1 MFEIFDPR
9 RSARRLLGSAP
20 NRWDWILLPLVLALL
35 AALAFGAMQMT
46 RPFQL
51 GEATPIS
58 LDPAYLPY
66 YLLRTILRM
75 FAALGFSLLFSFA
88 FAAIAS
94 RYRAAEKVM
103 VPLLDLLQSVP
114 ILGFQAI
121 AIAPFIALF
130 PGNLLGVECAAIFAI
145 FTSQAWNMAFS
156 LYQSM
161 RTVPPELAEAA
172 QVFRLSGWQR
182 FWRLELPFAMP
193 GLLWN
198 MMMSMSGGW
207 FFLVAAEA
215 ISVAG
220 QDIKLPG
227 IGAYIA
233 VAIEAKSKMAIV
245 YAIGAMLAGI
255 ILYDQ
260 LFFRPLLAWADKFR
274 FEESQGESAQQS
286 WLLDWGRRSR
296 WVRALS
302 DRVWALLRRGL
313 GWFSLRYDGTSP
325 QAVIKPPSPLW
336 SRLWDGLIAVA
347 VLLAVIRLVLF
358 VHSEVGWPEVL
369 HVFGL
374 GFITLLRVLLLIAL
388 ASLVWVPVSVWIG
401 LRPQYSQRVQ
411 AVAQFL
417 AAFPVNLMFPL
428 VVFALVRLHL
438 NPNIWLS
445 PLMVF
450 GTQWYILFNVVA
462 GASTIP
468 NELRLAADNLGL
480 KGWLKWK
487 RVYLPA
493 VFPSFITGAITAS
506 GGSWNASIVAEYVN
520 WGDTTLMAN
529 GLGSYI
535 KQMTD
540 AGDFHRT
547 ALGIGVMCIFVM
559 LLNRFF
565 WRKLYLLAEDRSSKE
580 S

>member
-1 MFEIFDPR
+1 MFHLFDLR
-9 RSARRLLGSAP
+9 RDLPAFKSAP
-20 NRWDWILLPLVLALL
+20 NRWDWVLLPMVLALL
-35 AALAFGAMQMT
+35 VFAGFGAMQMS
-46 RPFQL
+46 RPFVVGQAL
-51 GEATPIS
+51 QVS

-75 FAALGFSLLFSFA
+75 FTALAFSLLFSFV
-88 FAAIAS
+88 FAAVAAK
-94 RYRAAEKVM
+94 YRAAEKAM
-103 VPLLDLLQSVP
+103 IPLLDVLQSVP

-156 LYQSM
+156 LFQSIK
-161 RTVPPELAEAA
+161 TVPPELNEAA
-172 QVFRLSGWQR
+172 RIFRLSGWQR

-220 QDIKLPG
+220 QNIKLPG
-227 IGAYIA
+227 IGSYIA
-233 VAIEAKSKMAIV
+233 VAIEARDITAIAW
-245 YAIGAMLAGI
+245 AIAAMLAGI
-255 ILYDQ
+255 LLYDQ

-274 FEESQGESAQQS
+274 FEESQGDTAQQS
-286 WLLDWGRRSR
+286 WVLNWMRRSH
-296 WVRALS
+296 WLHALS
-302 DRVWALLRRGL
+302 EKFWAQMRRAL
-313 GWFSLRYDGTSP
+313 GWFPVSHNGTSIQSRP
-325 QAVIKPPSPLW
+325 KTPNPLW
-336 SRLWDGLIAVA
+336 LRAWDALIVVAAVSALYRL
-347 VLLAVIRLVLF
+347 LVF
-358 VHSEVGWPEVL
+358 VHSEVGWTEVA
-369 HVFGL
+369 HVAGL
-374 GFITLLRVLLLIAL
+374 GMITLTRVMVLIAL
-388 ASLVWVPVSVWIG
+388 ASLVWVPIAVWIG
-401 LRPQYSQRVQ
+401 LRPRYSQRVQ
-411 AVAQFL
+411 ALAQFL
-417 AAFPVNLMFPL
+417 AAFPVNLMFPM
-428 VVFALVRLHL
+428 VVFVLVALQLS
-438 NPNIWLS
+438 PNVWLS

-462 GASTIP
+462 GAASIP
-468 NELRLAADNLGL
+468 SELRLAADNLGL

-493 VFPSFITGAITAS
+493 IFPSYITGAITAS
-506 GGSWNASIVAEYVN
+506 GGSWNASIVAEYVT
-520 WGDTTLMAN
+520 WGKTTLIAD

-540 AGDFHRT
+540 AGDFHRI
-547 ALGIGVMCIFVM
+547 ALGIGVMCVFVM

-565 WRKLYLLAEDRSSKE
+565 WRKLYLLAADRSL
-580 S
+580 

>member
-1 MFEIFDPR
+1 MF
-9 RSARRLLGSAP
+9 RSSLFYPERNGRPFLTTTP
-20 NRWDWILLPLVLALL
+20 NRWDWALLPLVLVVLAL
-35 AALAFGAMQMT
+35 AAYGAMQMT
-46 RPFQL
+46 RPFVL
-51 GEATPIS
+51 GQPTPIS
-58 LDPAYLPY
+58 LDPAVLPY

-75 FAALGFSLLFSFA
+75 FSALGAALLFTFA
-88 FAAIAS
+88 FAVVATRWKS
-94 RYRAAEKVM
+94 AEKIM
-103 VPLLDLLQSVP
+103 VPLLDVLQSVP

-130 PGNLLGVECAAIFAI
+130 PGNLLGVECAAVFAI

-161 RTVPPELAEAA
+161 KTIPPELAEAA
-172 QVFRLSGWQR
+172 RVFRLSPWQR
-182 FWRLELPFAMP
+182 FWRLELPYAMP
-193 GLLWN
+193 ALLWN

-233 VAIEAKSKMAIV
+233 VAIEQKNGGAIAW
-245 YAIGAMLAGI
+245 AIAAMFAGI
-255 ILYDQ
+255 LLYDQ

-274 FEESQGESAQQS
+274 FEESQGEHAQQS
-286 WLLDWGRRSR
+286 WVLDWGRRSV
-296 WVRALS
+296 WIRALT
-302 DRVWALLRRGL
+302 DRMWAGLARTL
-313 GWFSLRYDGTSP
+313 GWFGTP
-325 QAVIKPPSPLW
+325 EPVDAAPRA
-336 SRLWDGLIAVA
+336 SRFALSTRTIDRI
-347 VLLAVIRLVLF
+347 VLALALLGAWRFILF
-358 VHSEVGWPEVL
+358 IHAQVGWGEALRV
-369 HVFGL
+369 VGL
-374 GFITLLRVLLLIAL
+374 GCITLVRVMLLIGL
-388 ASLVWVPVSVWIG
+388 ASLVWVPVAVWIG
-401 LRPQYSQRVQ
+401 LRPRYAQAVQ
-411 AVAQFL
+411 ALAQFL

-428 VVFALVRLHL
+428 VVYALVHLRL

-462 GASTIP
+462 GASTLP

-480 KGWLKWK
+480 TGWLKWK

-493 VFPSFITGAITAS
+493 VFPSFVTGAITAS
-506 GGSWNASIVAEYVN
+506 GGSWNASIVAEYVT
-520 WGDTTLMAN
+520 WGKTSLVAD

-540 AGDFHRT
+540 AGDFHRI
-547 ALGIGVMCIFVM
+547 ALGIGVMCVFVM
-559 LLNRFF
+559 VLNRFF
-565 WRKLYLLAEDRSSKE
+565 WRRLYLLAEDRSR
-580 S
+580 

>member
-1 MFEIFDPR
+1 MFELFTPR
-9 RSARRLLGSAP
+9 KSEQSLLAAAP
-20 NRWDWILLPLVLALL
+20 NRWDWILLPLVLAIFV
-35 AALAFGAMQMT
+35 AVAFGVMQMN
-46 RPFQL
+46 RPFTAGQV
-51 GEATPIS
+51 TPIS
-58 LDPAYLPY
+58 LDIAYLPY

-75 FAALGFSLLFSFA
+75 FAALACSLIFSFI
-88 FAAIAS
+88 FAAIAAK
-94 RYRAAEKVM
+94 YRAAEKVM
-103 VPLLDLLQSVP
+103 IPLLDVLQSVP

-121 AIAPFIALF
+121 AIAPFIFLF

-161 RTVPPELAEAA
+161 RTVPPELHETAR
-172 QVFRLSGWQR
+172 VFRLSGWQR
-182 FWRLELPFAMP
+182 FWRLDLPFAIP

-233 VAIEAKSKMAIV
+233 VAIEQENGRAI
-245 YAIGAMLAGI
+245 AWATATMLAGI
-255 ILYDQ
+255 VLYDQ

-274 FEESQGESAQQS
+274 FEESQGENAQQS
-286 WLLDWGRRSR
+286 WLLDWGRRSN
-296 WVRALS
+296 WFRALTDRFWS
-302 DRVWALLRRGL
+302 ILGNTLSWFGNGPDAAPAPARPAATSVISWPRVWDVLIMIAALLAAYRLVEFVRSDVGWNEFVHVAGL
-313 GWFSLRYDGTSP
+313 GL
-325 QAVIKPPSPLW
+325 
-336 SRLWDGLIAVA
+336 
-347 VLLAVIRLVLF
+347 
-358 VHSEVGWPEVL
+358 
-369 HVFGL
+369 
-374 GFITLLRVLLLIAL
+374 ITLTRVMLLIGL
-388 ASLVWVPVSVWIG
+388 ASLIWVPIAVWIG

-417 AAFPVNLMFPL
+417 AAFPVNLLFPL
-428 VVFALVRLHL
+428 VVFVLVTFKLS
-438 NPNIWLS
+438 PNIWLS

-462 GASTIP
+462 GASMIP
-468 NELRLAADNLGL
+468 NELRLAADNLGI

-493 VFPSFITGAITAS
+493 VFPSFVTGAITAS
-506 GGSWNASIVAEYVN
+506 GGSWNASIVAEYVT
-520 WGDTTLMAN
+520 WGKTSLVAD

-540 AGDFHRT
+540 AGDFHRI
-547 ALGIGVMCIFVM
+547 ALGIGVMCVFVM

-565 WRKLYLLAEDRSSKE
+565 WRKLYLLAGDRNE
-580 S
+580 

>member
-1 MFEIFDPR
+1 MFDFLN
-9 RSARRLLGSAP
+9 ARQPGTIDVQRGP
-20 NRWDWILLPLVLALL
+20 NRWDWILLPLVLAVL
-35 AALAFGAMQMT
+35 AAAAYGAMQMM
-46 RPFQL
+46 RPFVL
-51 GEATPIS
+51 GQPTPIS
-58 LDPAYLPY
+58 LDAAQLPY

-75 FAALGFSLLFSFA
+75 FMALACSLLFSFV
-88 FAAIAS
+88 FAAVAAK
-94 RYRAAEKVM
+94 YRTAEKVLI
-103 VPLLDLLQSVP
+103 PLLDILQSVP

-130 PGNLLGVECAAIFAI
+130 PGSLLGVECAAVFAI

-161 RTVPPELAEAA
+161 RTVPDELAEAA
-172 QVFRLSGWQR
+172 RVFRLSGWQR
-182 FWRLELPFAMP
+182 FWRLELPYAMP
-193 GLLWN
+193 SLLWN

-227 IGAYIA
+227 IGAFIA
-233 VAIEAKSKMAIV
+233 VAIEQENGRAVAWAIV
-245 YAIGAMLAGI
+245 AMFAGI
-255 ILYDQ
+255 VLYDQ

-274 FEESQGESAQQS
+274 FEESQGDTAQRS

-296 WVRALS
+296 WMRRLVDRFWLSMRAT
-302 DRVWALLRRGL
+302 L
-313 GWFSLRYDGTSP
+313 GWFGSKPGVAAGPARTSALQRALP
-325 QAVIKPPSPLW
+325 
-336 SRLWDGLIAVA
+336 RLWDTA
-347 VLLAVIRLVLF
+347 LAGAALFATVRLAIY
-358 VHSEVGWPEVL
+358 VHGEVGWAEVW
-369 HVFGL
+369 HVALLGL
-374 GFITLLRVLLLIAL
+374 VTLLRVMLLIAL
-388 ASLVWVPVSVWIG
+388 ASLVWVPVAVWIG
-401 LRPQYSQRVQ
+401 LRPRYSQRVQ

-417 AAFPVNLMFPL
+417 AAFPVNLLFPL
-428 VVFALVRLHL
+428 VVYVLVTYKL

-462 GASTIP
+462 GASTVP

-493 VFPSFITGAITAS
+493 VFPAYVTGAITAS
-506 GGSWNASIVAEYVN
+506 GGSWNASIVAEYVT
-520 WGDTTLMAN
+520 WGKTTLAAQ

-540 AGDFHRT
+540 AGDFPRI

-559 LLNRFF
+559 VLNRFF
-565 WRKLYLLAEDRSSKE
+565 WRKLYLLAGERSH
-580 S
+580 

>member
-1 MFEIFDPR
+1 MFELFNPHGAER
-9 RSARRLLGSAP
+9 TLLATTP
-20 NRWDWILLPLVLALL
+20 NRWDWVLLPLVLAVLM
-35 AALAFGAMQMT
+35 AIGYGAMQMVQ
-46 RPFQL
+46 PFAV
-51 GEATPIS
+51 GEATDIS
-58 LDPAYLPY
+58 LDPSNLPY

-75 FAALGFSLLFSFA
+75 FTALAFALLFSLT
-88 FAAIAS
+88 FAAVAAK
-94 RYRAAEKVM
+94 YRAAEKAM
-103 VPLLDLLQSVP
+103 IPLLDILQSVP

-130 PGNLLGVECAAIFAI
+130 PGNLFGVECAAIFAI

-156 LYQSM
+156 VYQSM
-161 RTVPPELAEAA
+161 RTVPPELNEAA
-172 QVFRLSGWQR
+172 RVFQLSGWQR
-182 FWRLELPFAMP
+182 FWRLELPYAMP

-215 ISVAG
+215 ISVG
-220 QDIKLPG
+220 KQDIKLPG

-233 VAIEAKSKMAIV
+233 VAIEARDGMAILW
-245 YAIGAMLAGI
+245 AIVAMLSGI
-255 ILYDQ
+255 LLYDQ

-274 FEESQGESAQQS
+274 FEESQGETAQQS

-296 WVRALS
+296 WMRALS
-302 DRVWALLRRGL
+302 DRIWIMLRSTL
-313 GWFSLRYDGTSP
+313 GWFVARPGTV
-325 QAVIKPPSPLW
+325 ATRTAAKPLNPLW
-336 SRLWDGLIAVA
+336 LRLWGWLLIAA
-347 VLLAVIRLVLF
+347 ALLAFYGLLVF
-358 VHSEVGWPEVL
+358 VHSQVGWHEVA

-374 GFITLLRVLLLIAL
+374 GLITLLRVLLLIGL
-388 ASLVWVPVSVWIG
+388 ASAVWVPIAVWIG

-411 AVAQFL
+411 ALAQFL

-428 VVFALVRLHL
+428 VVFVLVTLQL

-493 VFPSFITGAITAS
+493 IFPSYITGAITAS
-506 GGSWNASIVAEYVN
+506 GGSWNASIVAEYVT
-520 WGDTTLMAN
+520 WGKTTLMAD

-540 AGDFHRT
+540 VGDFHRI

-565 WRKLYLLAEDRSSKE
+565 WRKLYLLAEDRSE
-580 S
+580 E

>member
-1 MFEIFDPR
+1 MFELFNPR
-9 RSARRLLGSAP
+9 RAAPALRESGP
-20 NRWDWILLPLVLALL
+20 NRWDWILLPLVLAVL

-46 RPFQL
+46 RPF
-51 GEATPIS
+51 GVGHASAIS
-58 LDPAYLPY
+58 LDPSYLPY
-66 YLLRTILRM
+66 YLLRTMLRM
-75 FAALGFSLLFSFA
+75 FTALGFSLLFSFA
-88 FAAIAS
+88 FAALAA

-103 VPLLDLLQSVP
+103 IPLLDILQSVP

-161 RTVPPELAEAA
+161 RTVPEELKEASR
-172 QVFRLSGWQR
+172 VFRQSGWQR

-233 VAIEAKSKMAIV
+233 VAIQEENGRAI
-245 YAIGAMLAGI
+245 AWAMFAMLTGI
-255 ILYDQ
+255 VLYDQ

-274 FEESQGESAQQS
+274 FEESQGETAQRS
-286 WLLDWGRRSR
+286 WLLDWGRRSH
-296 WVRALS
+296 WIRAATSRFWRVLS
-302 DRVWALLRRGL
+302 GCL
-313 GWFSLRYDGTSP
+313 GWFRAQPNNHSRQAASTSSGGWL
-325 QAVIKPPSPLW
+325 A
-336 SRLWDGLIAVA
+336 RAWDAAIVVA
-347 VLLAVIRLVLF
+347 VLAAGYRLVDF
-358 VHSEVGWPEVL
+358 VQHDVGLAEAI
-369 HVFGL
+369 HVVGL
-374 GFITLLRVLLLIAL
+374 ATITLARVLLLIAL
-388 ASLVWVPVSVWIG
+388 ASIVWVPVAVWIG
-401 LRPQYSQRVQ
+401 LRPKYSQKVQ
-411 AVAQFL
+411 AIAQFL
-417 AAFPVNLMFPL
+417 AAFPVNLMFPIIVYVL
-428 VVFALVRLHL
+428 VTLKL

-480 KGWLKWK
+480 RGWLKWK

-493 VFPSFITGAITAS
+493 VFPAYVTGAITAS
-506 GGSWNASIVAEYVN
+506 GGSWNASIVAEYVT
-520 WGDTTLMAN
+520 WGKTTLIAD

-535 KQMTD
+535 KQTTD

-547 ALGIGVMCIFVM
+547 ALGIGVMCIFV
-559 LLNRFF
+559 LVLNRFF
-565 WRKLYLLAEDRSSKE
+565 WRKLYLLAADRSL
-580 S
+580 

>member
-1 MFEIFDPR
+1 MFELFNPR
-9 RSARRLLGSAP
+9 RIDRSILAGGP
-20 NRWDWILLPLVLALL
+20 NRWDWILLPLVLAVL
-35 AALAFGAMQMT
+35 AAAAFGAMQMA
-46 RPFQL
+46 RPFVVGQ
-51 GEATPIS
+51 ATPIS
-58 LDPAYLPY
+58 LDPIYLPY

-75 FAALGFSLLFSFA
+75 FTALAFALLFSFV
-88 FAAIAS
+88 FAAVAA
-94 RYRAAEKVM
+94 RYRAAEKIM
-103 VPLLDLLQSVP
+103 IPLLDILQSVP

-130 PGNLLGVECAAIFAI
+130 PGSLLGVECAAIFAI

-161 RTVPPELAEAA
+161 RTVPPELKEASR
-172 QVFRLSGWQR
+172 VFRLSGWQR
-182 FWRLELPFAMP
+182 FWRLDLPFAMP

-233 VAIEAKSKMAIV
+233 VAIEAENGRAIAW
-245 YAIGAMLAGI
+245 AICAMLTGI

-274 FEESQGESAQQS
+274 FEETQGESAQNS
-286 WLLDWGRRSR
+286 WLLDWGRRSH
-296 WVRALS
+296 WIRAIT
-302 DRVWALLRRGL
+302 DRFWRRLERTL
-313 GWFSLRYDGTSP
+313 GWFSLREEGAGRPAAS
-325 QAVIKPPSPLW
+325 ARWNFLAAKA
-336 SRLWDGLIAVA
+336 WDVLVVVA
-347 VLLAVIRLVLF
+347 SLAAAYKLVTF
-358 VHSEVGWPEVL
+358 VHSDVGWGEAL
-369 HVFGL
+369 HVAGL
-374 GFITLLRVLLLIAL
+374 GLITLLRVLLLIAL
-388 ASLVWVPVSVWIG
+388 ASLVWVPIAVWIG

-428 VVFALVRLHL
+428 VVYLLVTLKL
-438 NPNIWLS
+438 SANIWLS

-450 GTQWYILFNVVA
+450 GTQWYILFNVIA
-462 GASTIP
+462 GTAAIP

-493 VFPSFITGAITAS
+493 ILPAYVTGAITAS
-506 GGSWNASIVAEYVN
+506 GGSWNASIVAEYVT
-520 WGDTTLMAN
+520 WGKTTLVAD

-540 AGDFHRT
+540 AGDFPRIV
-547 ALGIGVMCIFVM
+547 LGVGVMCVFV
-559 LLNRFF
+559 LVLNRFF
-565 WRKLYLLAEDRSSKE
+565 WRKLYLLAEDRSQ
-580 S
+580 

>member
-1 MFEIFDPR
+1 MFELFNPR
-9 RSARRLLGSAP
+9 RSARSLLKNAP
-20 NRWDWILLPLVLALL
+20 NRWDLVLLPLVLAVLT
-35 AALAFGAMQMT
+35 AVAFGAMQMS
-46 RPFQL
+46 RPFTIGQPT
-51 GEATPIS
+51 AIS

-75 FAALGFSLLFSFA
+75 FMALGFALVFSFA
-88 FAAIAS
+88 FAAIAVKS
-94 RYRAAEKVM
+94 KAAEKIL
-103 VPLLDLLQSVP
+103 VPLLDILQSVP

-130 PGNLLGVECAAIFAI
+130 PGNVFGVECAAVFAI

-161 RTVPPELAEAA
+161 RTIPRELHEAA
-172 QVFRLSGWQR
+172 CVFRLSGWQR

-215 ISVAG
+215 ISVGG

-233 VAIEAKSKMAIV
+233 VAIEAENGRAIAW
-245 YAIGAMLAGI
+245 AIGAMLAGI
-255 ILYDQ
+255 VLYDQ

-274 FEESQGESAQQS
+274 FEETQGDAAQQS

-296 WVRALS
+296 WIRTMT
-302 DRVWALLRRGL
+302 DRFWASMRQAL
-313 GWFSLRYDGTSP
+313 GWFNTRGAPAPASSVKEARSLAR
-325 QAVIKPPSPLW
+325 AWNL
-336 SRLWDGLIAVA
+336 LIAVVVA
-347 VLLAVIRLVLF
+347 LAIYRLF
-358 VHSEVGWPEVL
+358 IFIHSEVGWEEAV
-369 HVFGL
+369 HVVGL
-374 GFITLLRVLLLIAL
+374 GMVTLLRVMLLIGI
-388 ASLVWVPVSVWIG
+388 ASLIWVPVAVWIG

-411 AVAQFL
+411 AIAQFL
-417 AAFPVNLMFPL
+417 AAFPVNLMFP
-428 VVFALVRLHL
+428 VVVYALVTLKL
-438 NPNIWLS
+438 NANVWLS

-493 VFPSFITGAITAS
+493 IFPAYVTGAITAS
-506 GGSWNASIVAEYVN
+506 GGSWNASIVAEYVT
-520 WGDTTLMAN
+520 WGKTTLVAD

-540 AGDFHRT
+540 AGDFRRI

-565 WRKLYLLAEDRSSKE
+565 WRKLYLLAEDRSR
-580 S
+580 

>member
-1 MFEIFDPR
+1 MFELFNPR
-9 RSARRLLGSAP
+9 RIDRSVLASGP
-20 NRWDWILLPLVLALL
+20 NRWDWILLPLVLAVL
-35 AALAFGAMQMT
+35 AAAAFGAMQMA
-46 RPFQL
+46 RPFVVGQ
-51 GEATPIS
+51 ATPIS
-58 LDPAYLPY
+58 LDPIYLPY

-75 FAALGFSLLFSFA
+75 FTALGFALLFSFV
-88 FAAIAS
+88 FAAVAA
-94 RYRAAEKVM
+94 RYRAAEKIM
-103 VPLLDLLQSVP
+103 IPMLDILQSVP

-130 PGNLLGVECAAIFAI
+130 PGSLLGVECAAIFAI

-161 RTVPPELAEAA
+161 RTVPPELKEASR
-172 QVFRLSGWQR
+172 VFRLSGWQR
-182 FWRLELPFAMP
+182 FWRLDLPFAMP

-233 VAIEAKSKMAIV
+233 VAIEAENGHAIAW
-245 YAIGAMLAGI
+245 AIGAMLTGI
-255 ILYDQ
+255 LLYDQ

-274 FEESQGESAQQS
+274 FEESQGESAQNS
-286 WLLDWGRRSR
+286 WLLDWGRRSHWIR
-296 WVRALS
+296 TITDRFWRRLERSLS
-302 DRVWALLRRGL
+302 
-313 GWFSLRYDGTSP
+313 WFSLREEGSGRHLSS
-325 QAVIKPPSPLW
+325 ARWNVLAAKA
-336 SRLWDGLIAVA
+336 WDVA
-347 VLLAVIRLVLF
+347 IVLASLLAAYKLVTF
-358 VHSEVGWPEVL
+358 VHSDVGWGEAL
-369 HVFGL
+369 HVAGL
-374 GFITLLRVLLLIAL
+374 GLITLLRVMLLIAV
-388 ASLVWVPVSVWIG
+388 ASLVWVPIAVWIG
-401 LRPQYSQRVQ
+401 LRPQYSQQVQ

-428 VVFALVRLHL
+428 VVYLLVTLKL
-438 NPNIWLS
+438 NANIWLS

-450 GTQWYILFNVVA
+450 GTQWYILFNVIA
-462 GASTIP
+462 GTAAIP

-480 KGWLKWK
+480 KGWLKWR

-493 VFPSFITGAITAS
+493 ILPAYVTGAITAS
-506 GGSWNASIVAEYVN
+506 GGSWNASIVAEYVT
-520 WGDTTLMAN
+520 WGKTTLVAD

-540 AGDFHRT
+540 AGDFPRIV
-547 ALGIGVMCIFVM
+547 LGVGVMCVFVL

-565 WRKLYLLAEDRSSKE
+565 WRKLYLLAEDRSR
-580 S
+580 

>member
-1 MFEIFDPR
+1 MFELFSTRTRPSASS
-9 RSARRLLGSAP
+9 RSSP
-20 NRWDWILLPLVLALL
+20 NRWDWALLPLVLGVL
-35 AALAFGAMQMT
+35 AAMAYGASQMS
-46 RPFQL
+46 RPFAV
-51 GEATPIS
+51 GEELPIS
-58 LDPAYLPY
+58 LDPIYLPY

-75 FAALGFSLLFSFA
+75 FTALAFSLLFSFV
-88 FAAIAS
+88 FAAIAAKF
-94 RYRAAEKVM
+94 RTAEKAM
-103 VPLLDLLQSVP
+103 IPMLDILQSVP

-161 RTVPPELAEAA
+161 RTVPAELNEAA
-172 QVFRLSGWQR
+172 RVFRLSGWQR
-182 FWRLELPFAMP
+182 FWRLELPYATP

-227 IGAYIA
+227 IGSYIA
-233 VAIEAKSKMAIV
+233 VAIDAENGRAIAW
-245 YAIGAMLAGI
+245 AIGAMMAGI
-255 ILYDQ
+255 LLYDQ

-274 FEESQGESAQQS
+274 FEESQADVAQQS
-286 WLLDWGRRSR
+286 WLLDWTRRSR
-296 WVRALS
+296 WMQALS
-302 DRVWALLRRGL
+302 NMFWARMRRAL
-313 GWFSLRYDGTSP
+313 GWFSVPYDGTSIRARAKAP
-325 QAVIKPPSPLW
+325 DPRWTRI
-336 SRLWDGLIAVA
+336 WDS
-347 VLLAVIRLVLF
+347 LLAAAALLATYKLVVF
-358 VHSEVGWPEVL
+358 VHQEVGWGEVL
-369 HVFGL
+369 HVVGL
-374 GFITLLRVLLLIAL
+374 GGITLARVMVLIGL
-388 ASLVWVPVSVWIG
+388 ASLIWVPIAVWTG
-401 LRPQYSQRVQ
+401 LRPRYSQRVQ

-417 AAFPVNLMFPL
+417 AAFPVNLLFPA
-428 VVFALVRLHL
+428 VVFVMVAFKL

-445 PLMVF
+445 PLIIF

-468 NELRLAADNLGL
+468 NELRLAAGNLGL
-480 KGWLKWK
+480 KGWLLWR

-506 GGSWNASIVAEYVN
+506 GGSWNASIVAEYVS
-520 WGDTTLMAN
+520 WGNTSLVAD

-535 KQMTD
+535 KQMTEQ
-540 AGDFHRT
+540 GDFHRI
-547 ALGIGVMCIFVM
+547 ALGIGVMSIFVM

-565 WRKLYLLAEDRSSKE
+565 WRKLYLLAEDRGR
-580 S
+580 

>member
-1 MFEIFDPR
+1 MFELFQPR
-9 RSARRLLGSAP
+9 QANRSLPSVAP
-20 NRWDWILLPLVLALL
+20 NRWDWLLLPLVLAVLV
-35 AALAFGAMQMT
+35 ALAFGAMQMS
-46 RPFQL
+46 RPFTVGQ
-51 GEATPIS
+51 ATSVS
-58 LDPAYLPY
+58 LDPIYLPY

-75 FAALGFSLLFSFA
+75 FTALGFALLFSFA
-88 FAAIAS
+88 FAAVAAK
-94 RYRAAEKVM
+94 YRAAEKVM
-103 VPLLDLLQSVP
+103 IPLLDILQSVP

-156 LYQSM
+156 LYQSI
-161 RTVPPELAEAA
+161 RTVPPELNEAA
-172 QVFRLSGWQR
+172 RIFRLSGWQR
-182 FWRLELPFAMP
+182 FWRLELPYAMP

-215 ISVAG
+215 ILVGG
-220 QDIKLPG
+220 QNIKLPG

-233 VAIEAKSKMAIV
+233 TAIEAKDGRAIAW
-245 YAIGAMLAGI
+245 AIGAMLMGI
-255 ILYDQ
+255 LLYDQ

-274 FEESQGESAQQS
+274 FEESQGDTAQRS

-296 WVRALS
+296 WFRALTV
-302 DRVWALLRRGL
+302 RFWGMLRHALN
-313 GWFSLRYDGTSP
+313 WFSAARDDASERAGKKEP
-325 QAVIKPPSPLW
+325 
-336 SRLWDGLIAVA
+336 SRLWPRAWAFLLALASAVA
-347 VLLAVIRLVLF
+347 VYRLIVF
-358 VHSEVGWPEVL
+358 VHSDVGWSEVA
-369 HVFGL
+369 HVFRL
-374 GFITLLRVLLLIAL
+374 GMITLVRVLVLIAL
-388 ASLVWVPVSVWIG
+388 ASLIWVPIAVWIG
-401 LRPQYSQRVQ
+401 LRPKYSQRVQ

-417 AAFPVNLMFPL
+417 AAFPVNLLFPL
-428 VVFALVRLHL
+428 VVYVLVHLRL

-462 GASTIP
+462 GASAIP
-468 NELRLAADNLGL
+468 NELRLASDNLGL

-493 VFPSFITGAITAS
+493 IFPSFVTGAITAS
-506 GGSWNASIVAEYVN
+506 GGSWNASIVAEYVT
-520 WGDTTLMAN
+520 WGKTTLVAD

-540 AGDFHRT
+540 AGDFRRI
-547 ALGIGVMCIFVM
+547 ALGIGVMCVFVM

-565 WRKLYLLAEDRSSKE
+565 WRKLYLVAEKRSH
-580 S
+580 

>member
-1 MFEIFDPR
+1 MFELFSPQK
-9 RSARRLLGSAP
+9 SLTALQGKGP
-20 NRWDWILLPLVLALL
+20 NRWDWALLPIVLAVI
-35 AALAFGAMQMT
+35 AVFAFAAMQMS
-46 RPFQL
+46 RPFVV
-51 GEATPIS
+51 GEVLDIS
-58 LDPAYLPY
+58 LSPSYLPY

-75 FAALGFSLLFSFA
+75 FTALAFSLLFSLV
-88 FAAIAS
+88 FAAIAVK
-94 RYRAAEKVM
+94 YAAAEKLM
-103 VPLLDLLQSVP
+103 IPMLDILQSVP

-130 PGNLLGVECAAIFAI
+130 SGDLLGVECAAIFAI

-161 RTVPPELAEAA
+161 RNVPSELNEAA
-172 QVFRLSGWQR
+172 RIFRLSSWQR

-227 IGAYIA
+227 IGSYIA
-233 VAIEAKSKMAIV
+233 VAIEAKNGAAIA
-245 YAIGAMLAGI
+245 YAILAMLAGI

-274 FEESQGESAQQS
+274 FEESQGETAQQS
-286 WLLDWGRRSR
+286 WLLDWMRNSLWFRAWTHKLWR
-296 WVRALS
+296 QLARALS
-302 DRVWALLRRGL
+302 
-313 GWFSLRYDGTSP
+313 WFRTNYDGRSERARRRSLPT
-325 QAVIKPPSPLW
+325 QWA
-336 SRLWDGLIAVA
+336 RAWDVFLLVAAAVA
-347 VLLAVIRLVLF
+347 AYRLFVF
-358 VHSEVGWPEVL
+358 VHSDVGWSEVA
-369 HVFGL
+369 HVVWL
-374 GFITLLRVLLLIAL
+374 GILTLLRVLVLIAL
-388 ASLVWVPVSVWIG
+388 ASAVWVPISVWIG

-417 AAFPVNLMFPL
+417 AAFPVNLMFPI
-428 VVFALVRLHL
+428 VVFAMVSWDL
-438 NPNIWLS
+438 NANIWLS

-450 GTQWYILFNVVA
+450 GTQWYILFNVVS
-462 GASTIP
+462 GAAAIP

-493 VFPSFITGAITAS
+493 IFPSYITGAITAS
-506 GGSWNASIVAEYVN
+506 GGSWNASIVAEYVT
-520 WGDTTLMAN
+520 WGKTTLVAD

-535 KQMTD
+535 KQMTE
-540 AGDFHRT
+540 AGDFHRI

-565 WRKLYLLAEDRSSKE
+565 WRRLYLLAENRSR
-580 S
+580 

>member
-1 MFEIFDPR
+1 MFEFFNVR
-9 RSARRLLGSAP
+9 QGTAARPSRGP
-20 NRWDWILLPLVLALL
+20 NRWDWVLLPLVLALL
-35 AALAFGAMQMT
+35 AALAYGAMQMA
-46 RPFQL
+46 RPFVL
-51 GEATPIS
+51 GQPTPIS
-58 LDPAYLPY
+58 LDAWQLPY
-66 YLLRTILRM
+66 YLLRTIMRM
-75 FAALGFSLLFSFA
+75 FMALGCSLLFSFV
-88 FAAIAS
+88 FAAVAAK
-94 RYRAAEKVM
+94 YRAAEKVLI
-103 VPLLDLLQSVP
+103 PLLDILQSVP

-130 PGNLLGVECAAIFAI
+130 PGSLLGVECAAIFAI

-161 RTVPPELAEAA
+161 RTVPAELSEASR
-172 QVFRLSGWQR
+172 VFCLSGWQR
-182 FWRLELPFAMP
+182 FWRLELPYAMP
-193 GLLWN
+193 ALLWN

-227 IGAYIA
+227 IGAFIA
-233 VAIEAKSKMAIV
+233 VAIEQENGRAVAWAIV
-245 YAIGAMLAGI
+245 AMLAGI
-255 ILYDQ
+255 VLYDQ

-274 FEESQGESAQQS
+274 FEESQGETAQRS

-296 WVRALS
+296 WMSRLA
-302 DRVWALLRRGL
+302 DRFWARMRGTL
-313 GWFSLRYDGTSP
+313 GWFGSAPAGPLRIAKASALQRMLPRLLDGFFALAACYATLQLAFYVHSGVGW
-325 QAVIKPPSPLW
+325 AEV
-336 SRLWDGLIAVA
+336 GH
-347 VLLAVIRLVLF
+347 VLLL
-358 VHSEVGWPEVL
+358 
-369 HVFGL
+369 GL
-374 GFITLLRVLLLIAL
+374 ATLLRVMLLIGL
-388 ASLVWVPVSVWIG
+388 ASLVWVPLAVWIG
-401 LRPQYSQRVQ
+401 LRPRYSQRVQ

-417 AAFPVNLMFPL
+417 AAFPVNLMFPVVVYLL
-428 VVFALVRLHL
+428 VTFRL

-462 GASTIP
+462 GASTVP
-468 NELRLAADNLGL
+468 TELRLAADNLGL

-493 VFPSFITGAITAS
+493 VFPAYVTGAITAS
-506 GGSWNASIVAEYVN
+506 GGSWNASIVAEYVT
-520 WGDTTLMAN
+520 WGKTTLAAQ

-540 AGDFHRT
+540 AGDFHRI

-565 WRKLYLLAEDRSSKE
+565 WRKLYVLAGDRSL
-580 S
+580 

>member
-1 MFEIFDPR
+1 MLEAAVPR
-9 RSARRLLGSAP
+9 KTERSLLAVTP
-20 NRWDWILLPLVLALL
+20 NRWDWALLPLVLSVLVAVG
-35 AALAFGAMQMT
+35 FGAMQMA
-46 RPFQL
+46 RPFVV
-51 GEATPIS
+51 GEVTPIS
-58 LDPAYLPY
+58 LDPSNLPY

-75 FAALGFSLLFSFA
+75 FIALGFALLFSFV
-88 FAAIAS
+88 FAAIAAK
-94 RYRAAEKVM
+94 YRAAEKVM
-103 VPLLDLLQSVP
+103 IPTLDILQSVP

-130 PGNLLGVECAAIFAI
+130 PGSLLGVECAAIFAI
-145 FTSQAWNMAFS
+145 FSSQAWNMAFS
-156 LYQSM
+156 LYQSI
-161 RTVPPELAEAA
+161 RTVPAELNEAA
-172 QVFRLSGWQR
+172 RVFRLSGWQR

-215 ISVAG
+215 ISVAN

-233 VAIEAKSKMAIV
+233 VAIEEKNLHAILW
-245 YAIGAMLAGI
+245 AIGAMLAGI
-255 ILYDQ
+255 VLYDQ

-274 FEESQGESAQQS
+274 FEESQGETEQRS
-286 WLLDWGRRSR
+286 WLLNWGRRSR
-296 WVRALS
+296 WMRAGT
-302 DRVWALLRRGL
+302 DRMWALLRSTL
-313 GWFSLRYDGTSP
+313 GWFSVSYDGTAPRASARAINP
-325 QAVIKPPSPLW
+325 MWMRAWNAFL
-336 SRLWDGLIAVA
+336 LIAA
-347 VLLAVIRLVLF
+347 CLALYRLVIF
-358 VHSEVGWPEVL
+358 VHSDVGWGEVG
-369 HVFGL
+369 HVVWLGL
-374 GFITLLRVLLLIAL
+374 ITLTRVLLLIAL
-388 ASLVWVPVSVWIG
+388 ASLVWVPIAVWIG
-401 LRPQYSQRVQ
+401 LRPKYSQRVQ
-411 AVAQFL
+411 GLAQFL

-428 VVFALVRLHL
+428 VVYLLLTMQL

-493 VFPSFITGAITAS
+493 VFPSYITGAITAS
-506 GGSWNASIVAEYVN
+506 GGSWNASIVAEYVT
-520 WGDTTLMAN
+520 WGKTTLIAD

-540 AGDFHRT
+540 AGDFHRI

-565 WRKLYLLAEDRSSKE
+565 WRKLYLLAEDRSR
-580 S
+580 